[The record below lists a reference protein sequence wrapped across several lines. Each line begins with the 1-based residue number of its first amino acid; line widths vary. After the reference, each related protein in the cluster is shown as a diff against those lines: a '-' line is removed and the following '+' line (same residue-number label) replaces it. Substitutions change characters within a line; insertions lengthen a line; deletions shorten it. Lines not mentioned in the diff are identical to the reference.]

1 MFERYTER
9 ARRVLFFAR
18 YEASQLGSISIETEH
33 LLLGLIREGKG
44 LTSRIFARSH
54 LSLESIRKEIE
65 GRTVFREKVSTS
77 VEIPFSAETKRV
89 LQFAAEEA
97 DRLLHNY
104 IGTEHLLLG
113 ILREERSVAAT
124 ILMEKGMRLN
134 TVRED
139 IVALLNEKTTLTRV
153 KETPLL
159 AEFSRDLTEAA
170 MKNQLDPLVGRHIE
184 IERVQQVLCR
194 RTKNNAVLIGEPGV
208 GKTAIVEGLA
218 QKIVYGDVPHF
229 LADKRLLALDI
240 SLIVAGTKYRGQFEE
255 RLKAI
260 MKELTENPNIIVF
273 IDELHTLVGAGSA
286 EGSLD
291 AANILKPALSRGEI
305 RCIGATTPSEYRK
318 YIEKDRSLERR
329 FQAIKVDPPN
339 ERETIEV
346 LMGVKDRYET
356 FHHVEYT
363 TEAIEAAVYQSSRY
377 ITDRFLPDKAIDL
390 VDEAGARAKL
400 REAGYSEEF
409 GEINRSIRVAV
420 EQMETAVSEKNFE
433 KAQFYREQ
441 EVQAR
446 ENLQFVREKFDV
458 KSSTRRVVVGKGE
471 IDEVVSKWT
480 GVPLT
485 SINQDEGDKLL
496 HMEDAL
502 HNRVISQDAAIS
514 ALSRAIRRSRAGL
527 KSPNRPVGSFIF
539 LGPTGVG
546 KTELARAIANFLF
559 GSDHALIRFD
569 MSEYMEKHS
578 VSKLIGSPPGYVGH
592 EEGGQLTEKVKRN
605 PYSVVLLDEV
615 EKAHPDLFN
624 ILLQVFEDGHLT
636 DGLGNRVNFKNT
648 IIIMTSNIGARFI
661 QKKASLG
668 FQSADSGVIS
678 PQRQRHGA
686 RRGEE
691 DVQPGVHQPH
701 RRDHR
706 LRGALG
712 RRPPDHHQAAREAG
726 ERQPGR
732 PPAPPRARA
741 GSHRLD
747 HRADVQGSLVRRP
760 SAAPRDP
767 ALYRGSAVRGA
778 HPRAPQGGRH
788 PGVPRCGE
796 PGVPSGRRDRER
808 PPAGLTRLRMGG
820 PCHGYGAAS
829 ARPLG
834 SLARLR
840 SSKLM
845 AWPLPGPSVRA
856 AAGRSQPP
864 IMRVFALLLVALA
877 AAGEVRAQTPPAG
890 TPVRPGPVRR
900 RRAIFP
906 RRSAARPSRRPAGC
920 PRPAPARSS
929 TRSCS
934 ASRSRAEAP

>member
-1 MFERYTER
+1 
-9 ARRVLFFAR
+9 
-18 YEASQLGSISIETEH
+18 
-33 LLLGLIREGKG
+33 
-44 LTSRIFARSH
+44 
-54 LSLESIRKEIE
+54 
-65 GRTVFREKVSTS
+65 
-77 VEIPFSAETKRV
+77 
-89 LQFAAEEA
+89 
-97 DRLLHNY
+97 
-104 IGTEHLLLG
+104 
-113 ILREERSVAAT
+113 
-124 ILMEKGMRLN
+124 MRLN
-134 TVRED
+134 TVRVD
-139 IVALLNEKTTLTRV
+139 IVALINENTTMPRA

-170 MKNQLDPLVGRHIE
+170 MKNALDPLVGRHIE
-184 IERVQQVLCR
+184 LERVQQVLCR

-229 LADKRLLALDI
+229 LADKRILALDI

-329 FQAIKVDPPN
+329 FQAVKVDPPS
-339 ERETIEV
+339 EKETIEV
-346 LMGVKDRYET
+346 LLGVKDRYEQ
-356 FHHVEYT
+356 FHHVEYSPD
-363 TEAIEAAVYQSSRY
+363 AIEAAVYQSSRY

-400 REAGYSEEF
+400 REAGYNSEEF

-420 EQMETAVSEKNFE
+420 EQMENAVSEKNFE

-458 KSSTRRVVVGKGE
+458 KSNTRKVMVTKTD

-496 HMEDAL
+496 RMEDEL
-502 HNRVISQDAAIS
+502 HRRVISQEKAIS
-514 ALSRAIRRSRAGL
+514 ALARAIRRSRAGL
-527 KSPNRPVGSFIF
+527 KNPNRPVGSFVF

-546 KTELARAIANFLF
+546 KTELARALANFLF

-605 PYSVVLLDEV
+605 PYSVVLLDEI

-668 FQSADSGVIS
+668 FQSSDSSAIS
-678 PQRQRHGA
+678 RSVNDMVL
-686 RRGEE
+686 GEVRKTFNPE
-691 DVQPGVHQPH
+691 FINRIDEIIVFEALSDDDL
-701 RRDHR
+701 RTITR
-706 LRGALG
+706 LLVDQLNANLVDRKIRL
-712 RRPPDHHQAAREAG
+712 QLAG
-726 ERQPGR
+726 EVVDWIIEQT
-732 PPAPPRARA
+732 
-741 GSHRLD
+741 
-747 HRADVQGSLVRRP
+747 
-760 SAAPRDP
+760 
-767 ALYRGSAVRGA
+767 
-778 HPRAPQGGRH
+778 
-788 PGVPRCGE
+788 CK
-796 PGVPSGRRDRER
+796 DRS
-808 PPAGLTRLRMGG
+808 
-820 PCHGYGAAS
+820 YG
-829 ARPLG
+829 ARPLRRAIQRYIEDPLSEELIRGNLKDGEIEVYLDGG
-834 SLARLR
+834 SLAY
-840 SSKLM
+840 
-845 AWPLPGPSVRA
+845 
-856 AAGRSQPP
+856 
-864 IMRVFALLLVALA
+864 
-877 AAGEVRAQTPPAG
+877 
-890 TPVRPGPVRR
+890 
-900 RRAIFP
+900 
-906 RRSAARPSRRPAGC
+906 RPAGQ
-920 PRPAPARSS
+920 PQEGRRLA
-929 TRSCS
+929 
-934 ASRSRAEAP
+934 

>member
-54 LSLESIRKEIE
+54 LALENIRKDIE

-77 VEIPFSAETKRV
+77 VEIPFSTETKRV

-113 ILREERSVAAT
+113 ILREERAVAST
-124 ILMEKGMRLN
+124 ILSEKGMRLN

-139 IVALLNEKTTLTRV
+139 IVQLLNEKTTLTRV

-159 AEFSRDLTEAA
+159 AEFSRDLSDSA
-170 MKNQLDPLVGRHIE
+170 MKNGLDPLVGRTIE
-184 IERVQQVLCR
+184 VERIQQVLCR

-218 QKIVYGDVPHF
+218 QKIVCGDVPHF

-260 MKELTENPNIIVF
+260 MKELTENPNIIIF

-329 FQAIKVDPPN
+329 FQAIKVEPPN
-339 ERETIEV
+339 EAESLEI
-346 LMGVKDRYET
+346 LNGLKDRYESYHRVT
-356 FHHVEYT
+356 YT
-363 TEAIEAAVYQSSRY
+363 PDAMEAAVYQSSRY

-409 GEINRSIRVAV
+409 SEINKSIRVAV
-420 EQMETAVSEKNFE
+420 EQMENATAQKDYER
-433 KAQFYREQ
+433 AQFFREQ
-441 EVQAR
+441 EVLAR

-458 KSSTRRVVVGKGE
+458 KTGSHAIEVGKQD

-485 SINQDEGDKLL
+485 SINQDESARLL
-496 HMEDAL
+496 SMEEDL
-502 HNRVISQDAAIS
+502 HRRVISQERAIS
-514 ALSRAIRRSRAGL
+514 ALARAIRRSRAGL
-527 KSPNRPVGSFIF
+527 KSPHRPVGSFIF

-546 KTELARAIANFLF
+546 KTELARALANFLF
-559 GSDHALIRFD
+559 ASDTALIRFD

-592 EEGGQLTEKVKRN
+592 EEGGQLTEKVKRH
-605 PYSVVLLDEV
+605 PYSVVLLDEI

-636 DGLGNRVNFKNT
+636 DGLGNRVNFKNV
-648 IIIMTSNIGARFI
+648 IIIMTSNIGARYI
-661 QKKASLG
+661 QKKASVG
-668 FQSADSGVIS
+668 FQSADAHEIQRSVSDMVLSEVKRTFNPEFVNRVDEIIVFEALSDEDLRQIMRMLVDQLNENLVARDLRIS
-678 PQRQRHGA
+678 LTS
-686 RRGEE
+686 
-691 DVQPGVHQPH
+691 DVV
-701 RRDHR
+701 DWII
-706 LRGALG
+706 
-712 RRPPDHHQAAREAG
+712 DTT
-726 ERQPGR
+726 
-732 PPAPPRARA
+732 
-741 GSHRLD
+741 
-747 HRADVQGSLVRRP
+747 
-760 SAAPRDP
+760 
-767 ALYRGSAVRGA
+767 
-778 HPRAPQGGRH
+778 
-788 PGVPRCGE
+788 CK
-796 PGVPSGRRDRER
+796 DRS
-808 PPAGLTRLRMGG
+808 
-820 PCHGYGAAS
+820 YG
-829 ARPLG
+829 ARPL
-834 SLARLR
+834 
-840 SSKLM
+840 
-845 AWPLPGPSVRA
+845 
-856 AAGRSQPP
+856 
-864 IMRVFALLLVALA
+864 
-877 AAGEVRAQTPPAG
+877 
-890 TPVRPGPVRR
+890 
-900 RRAIFP
+900 RRAIQRYVEDP
-906 RRSAARPSRRPAGC
+906 LSEELIRGRLERGDVEVYLEGGVLAYRAAGLELEGRRLA
-920 PRPAPARSS
+920 
-929 TRSCS
+929 
-934 ASRSRAEAP
+934 

>member
-54 LSLESIRKEIE
+54 LSLENIRKEIE

-113 ILREERSVAAT
+113 ILREERSVAAS
-124 ILMEKGMRLN
+124 ILMEKGMRLH

-139 IVALLNEKTTLTRV
+139 IVQLLNEKTTLTRV

-170 MKNQLDPLVGRHIE
+170 MKNILDPLVGRDYE
-184 IERVQQVLCR
+184 LERVQQVLCR

-260 MKELTENPNIIVF
+260 MKELTDNPTIIVF

-305 RCIGATTPSEYRK
+305 RCIGATTPAEYRK

-329 FQAIKVDPPN
+329 FQAVKVDPPS
-339 ERETIEV
+339 EKETVQV
-346 LMGVKDRYET
+346 LLGIKDRYES

-363 TEAIEAAVYQSSRY
+363 QEAIEAAVYQSSRY

-390 VDEAGARAKL
+390 IDEAGARAKL
-400 REAGYSEEF
+400 RDAETVAEASDSS
-409 GEINRSIRVAV
+409 RAVRVRV
-420 EQMETAVSEKNFE
+420 EPGDETAAD
-433 KAQFYREQ
+433 KAWLYRDHDLQGRES
-441 EVQAR
+441 VQ
-446 ENLQFVREKFDV
+446 LVRERMEV
-458 KSSTRRVVVGKGE
+458 ASASSRLVIGRAE

-485 SINQDEGDKLL
+485 SVNEDESQKLL
-496 HMEDAL
+496 RMEDEL
-502 HNRVISQDAAIS
+502 HHRVISQEKAIS

-527 KSPNRPVGSFIF
+527 KNPTRPVGSFVF

-546 KTELARAIANFLF
+546 KTELARALANFLF

-605 PYSVVLLDEV
+605 PYSVVLLDEI

-648 IIIMTSNIGARFI
+648 ILIMTSNIGARFI
-661 QKKASLG
+661 QKKASMG
-668 FQSADSGVIS
+668 FQSSDVKDIQKSVTDMVL
-678 PQRQRHGA
+678 
-686 RRGEE
+686 GEVKKTFNPE
-691 DVQPGVHQPH
+691 FI
-701 RRDHR
+701 
-706 LRGALG
+706 A
-712 RRPPDHHQAAREAG
+712 
-726 ERQPGR
+726 
-732 PPAPPRARA
+732 
-741 GSHRLD
+741 
-747 HRADVQGSLVRRP
+747 
-760 SAAPRDP
+760 
-767 ALYRGSAVRGA
+767 
-778 HPRAPQGGRH
+778 
-788 PGVPRCGE
+788 
-796 PGVPSGRRDRER
+796 
-808 PPAGLTRLRMGG
+808 LTR
-820 PCHGYGAAS
+820 
-829 ARPLG
+829 
-834 SLARLR
+834 
-840 SSKLM
+840 SSC
-845 AWPLPGPSVRA
+845 SSRC
-856 AAGRSQPP
+856 
-864 IMRVFALLLVALA
+864 
-877 AAGEVRAQTPPAG
+877 QTM
-890 TPVRPGPVRR
+890 T
-900 RRAIFP
+900 F
-906 RRSAARPSRRPAGC
+906 
-920 PRPAPARSS
+920 ARS
-929 TRSCS
+929 RPCS
-934 ASRSRAEAP
+934 LRI

>member
-54 LSLESIRKEIE
+54 LSLENIRKEIE
-65 GRTVFREKVSTS
+65 GRTVFREKISTS
-77 VEIPFSAETKRV
+77 VEIPFSTETKRV
-89 LQFAAEEA
+89 LQYAAEEA

-113 ILREERSVAAT
+113 ILREERSVAAS
-124 ILMEKGMRLN
+124 ILTERGMRLN
-134 TVRED
+134 TARED
-139 IVALLNEKTTLTRV
+139 IVQLLNEKTVLTRV

-159 AEFSRDLTEAA
+159 AEFSRDLTESA
-170 MKNQLDPLVGRHIE
+170 MKNQLDPLVGRDSE
-184 IERVQQVLCR
+184 LERVEQVLCR

-218 QKIVYGDVPHF
+218 QKIVFGDVPHF
-229 LADKRLLALDI
+229 LADKRILALDI

-260 MKELTENPNIIVF
+260 MKELIENPSIIVF

-305 RCIGATTPSEYRK
+305 RCIGATTPTEYRK

-329 FQAIKVDPPN
+329 FQAIKVDPPT
-339 ERETIEV
+339 ELETVEI

-363 TEAIEAAVYQSSRY
+363 QDAMAAAVHQSSRY
-377 ITDRFLPDKAIDL
+377 ITERFLPDKAIDL

-409 GEINRSIRVAV
+409 SEINKSIRVAV
-420 EQMETAVSEKNFE
+420 EQMETAAAQKDYE
-433 KAQFYREQ
+433 KAQFFREQ
-441 EVQAR
+441 EVIAR
-446 ENLQFVREKFDV
+446 ENLHFVREKFDV
-458 KSSTRRVVVGKGE
+458 KSGTRRVTVGKE
-471 IDEVVSKWT
+471 DIDEVVSKWT
-480 GVPLT
+480 GVPIT

-496 HMEDAL
+496 RMEEEL
-502 HNRVISQDAAIS
+502 HHRVISQDKAIS

-527 KSPNRPVGSFIF
+527 KSPNRPVGSFVF

-546 KTELARAIANFLF
+546 KTELARALANFLF
-559 GSDHALIRFD
+559 GSDSALVRFD

-605 PYSVVLLDEV
+605 PYSVVLLDEI

-648 IIIMTSNIGARFI
+648 IVIMTSNIGARYI
-661 QKKASLG
+661 QKRASLG
-668 FQSADSGVIS
+668 FQSSD
-678 PQRQRHGA
+678 
-686 RRGEE
+686 
-691 DVQPGVHQPH
+691 
-701 RRDHR
+701 
-706 LRGALG
+706 
-712 RRPPDHHQAAREAG
+712 AREIHKGVTDMVLSEVKRTFNPEFVNRIDEIIVFEALSDDDMREIAKMMVAQLNDHLL
-726 ERQPGR
+726 ERQLQITL
-732 PPAPPRARA
+732 APEVIDWVIN
-741 GSHRLD
+741 LT
-747 HRADVQGSLVRRP
+747 
-760 SAAPRDP
+760 
-767 ALYRGSAVRGA
+767 
-778 HPRAPQGGRH
+778 
-788 PGVPRCGE
+788 CK
-796 PGVPSGRRDRER
+796 DRS
-808 PPAGLTRLRMGG
+808 
-820 PCHGYGAAS
+820 YG
-829 ARPLG
+829 ARPLRRAIQRYVEDPLSEELIRGYLRGGEIEVYLDGG
-834 SLARLR
+834 SLAYRTVGQ
-840 SSKLM
+840 SY
-845 AWPLPGPSVRA
+845 
-856 AAGRSQPP
+856 AGR
-864 IMRVFALLLVALA
+864 RLA
-877 AAGEVRAQTPPAG
+877 
-890 TPVRPGPVRR
+890 
-900 RRAIFP
+900 
-906 RRSAARPSRRPAGC
+906 
-920 PRPAPARSS
+920 
-929 TRSCS
+929 
-934 ASRSRAEAP
+934 